1 MKTARRSPTL
11 LSNRDFLRLWAAQ
24 AGSAIGSRI
33 SRTAFPVIAV
43 LVLANDTEQVAF
55 LSAVSVLPAILVGTL
70 ISGKIERAQKQRV
83 MLVCD
88 LLRAGLLL
96 VVPVAAFFGW
106 LNIWILDAIA
116 FLQGAA
122 TSAFR
127 IADASFL
134 PVIVEESFLVEGN
147 AKFESTDAVAE
158 AAGPAIA
165 GFLIQFLG
173 ASGAVL
179 IDAASYLWSAFWLGR
194 ISQSRHAAKAPETAP
209 QSMLADIVIGWR
221 TCVSTP
227 LLAAMLSIEV
237 LTSLSNGFFMAL
249 YMLLALRQLGL
260 SPGAVGLIV
269 SVGGISSLC
278 AALLAPALTRRFAL
292 LPLLVSCLVL
302 GQGADFLIAI
312 APSSGH
318 FAPALLVGQQLLGD
332 GFCTLYA
339 IYAIAARQRLL
350 DVGVLARSHGTFQI
364 ASGVAMPFGA
374 LIAGITATHLGI
386 QVAMVIAGAV
396 GVASALT
403 LLPAVQAARQ
413 AGS

>member
-1 MKTARRSPTL
+1 MTIPGRPLTL
-11 LSNRDFLRLWAAQ
+11 SRNRDFIKLWAAH

-33 SRTAFPVIAV
+33 SRTAFPIIAV
-43 LVLANDTEQVAF
+43 LVLASSTEHVAF
-55 LSAVSVLPAILVGTL
+55 LSAVSVLPAILVGML
-70 ISGKIERAQKQRV
+70 FSGRIERAQKQRV
-83 MLVCD
+83 MLICD

-96 VVPVAAFFGW
+96 VVPAAAFFGW

-122 TSAFR
+122 TSAFQ

-134 PVIVEESFLVEGN
+134 PVIVEASFLVEGN

-158 AAGPAIA
+158 AAGPGIA

-173 ASGAVL
+173 APGAVL
-179 IDAASYLWSAFWLGR
+179 LDAASYLWSAFWLGR
-194 ISQSRHAAKAPETAP
+194 ISRTRHHAEFEQAAPA
-209 QSMLADIVIGWR
+209 SMLSDIVTGWR

-227 LLAAMLSIEV
+227 LLAAMLTIEV

-260 SPGAVGLIV
+260 SPGVIGLIV
-269 SVGGISSLC
+269 SVGGISSLI
-278 AALLAPALTRRFAL
+278 AAVLAPALTRRFAL
-292 LPLLVSCLVL
+292 LPLLASCLVL
-302 GQGADFLIAI
+302 GQGADFLIAM
-312 APSSGH
+312 APSTGS

-339 IYAIAARQRLL
+339 IYALAARQRLL
-350 DVGVLARSHGTFQI
+350 EVGVLARSHATFQI
-364 ASGVAMPFGA
+364 ASGVAMPLGA
-374 LIAGITATHLGI
+374 LIAGVTATYLGI
-386 QVAMVIAGAV
+386 QTAMVIAGAI

-403 LLPAVQAARQ
+403 LLPANQ
-413 AGS
+413 AGHSAKS